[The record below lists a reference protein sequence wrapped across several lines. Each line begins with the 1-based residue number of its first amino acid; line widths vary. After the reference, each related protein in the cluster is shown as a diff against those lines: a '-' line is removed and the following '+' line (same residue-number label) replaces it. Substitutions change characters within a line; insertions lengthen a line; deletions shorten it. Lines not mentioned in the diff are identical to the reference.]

1 MGLESF
7 FYRYY
12 VAPIKYNQGYNIVN
26 TLTYAI
32 ILGIAVLLFYKLMKR
47 MRIKVDEDFFRALVP
62 YIISGALM
70 RALTDNGALPR
81 TYLTVSPGAYIVV
94 GLLTFSIVYLV
105 WRRIGPVKEM
115 YRLVEDFGWVV
126 DAMLIFVL
134 IINLPRFHFNWRVL
148 LYFVPSL
155 LLAEGFVWLLTRRF
169 KLFRD
174 NRIIFYTHF
183 YDATTT
189 FVALQFFGFW
199 EQHVLARFMI
209 GLLHTPA
216 AMYVEKLLILVPTM
230 WILDNVLKDED
241 RDLINF
247 VKLAIFIL
255 GLGPGTRNLLDMLLG
270 TA

>member
-7 FYRYY
+7 FYKYY
-12 VAPIKYNQGYNIVN
+12 VNPIKYNQGYNVVN
-26 TLTYAI
+26 TLTYAVL
-32 ILGIAVLLFYKLMKR
+32 LGIVAFLLYKLMKR
-47 MRIKVDEDFFRALVP
+47 MRITINEDFFKALLP

-81 TYLTVSPGAYIVV
+81 TYLTVSPGAYGVIGV
-94 GLLTFSIVYLV
+94 LAFSIVYIV

-115 YRLVEDFGWVV
+115 YKLVEDFGWVI
-126 DAMLIFVL
+126 DSILIFIM
-134 IINLPRFHFNWRVL
+134 IINFHKFRFNWKVFAYFIPFL
-148 LYFVPSL
+148 LI
-155 LLAEGFVWLLTRRF
+155 AEGFIWVMTKKF

-216 AMYVEKLLILVPTM
+216 AMYVEKLLILVPIM
-230 WILDNVLKDED
+230 WVLDNLLKDED

-247 VKLAIFIL
+247 VKLIIFIL
-255 GLGPGTRNLLDMLLG
+255 GLGPGTRNLLDMFLG